1 MPYSYS
7 RVGLYVIP
15 TCHEDMNKMSSY
27 RLVSGCYLIAVAA
40 SLWFAPGTW
49 GQIRPE
55 LDSQIPIYTA
65 QETVSGK
72 FKIAGSDTM
81 KPLIEAWVGDFTRRH
96 PELKITVAGAGSV
109 TGLEALLAHQT
120 QIAAMSRRMTAAEI
134 SEFVREYGYEPM
146 EVPVAN
152 DALAVFVHKDNP
164 VSGLSLDELDAIF
177 CRERRRGLSYNVDS
191 WGLVGLTDEWFE
203 APIRLYGRNGKSGT
217 SYLFREEVC
226 KGGTFRP
233 QLVNS
238 QGSASVIVDLTKD
251 PQGIGFSAIGYRTS
265 MVRPVP
271 IASVKGGRYVE
282 PNFQTAMDGSYPLR
296 RNLYLYIARPP
307 KSSPTPFLSEL
318 VRFALSQQGQ
328 QLALDHGYFPLSLTE
343 ITRLTSKWSS
353 VVKAAKV
360 EEPGR
365 PVVE

>member
-1 MPYSYS
+1 MRCNRLIS
-7 RVGLYVIP
+7 R
-15 TCHEDMNKMSSY
+15 
-27 RLVSGCYLIAVAA
+27 CYLITLAA
-40 SLWFAPGTW
+40 SLWLVPGTW
-49 GQIRPE
+49 GQVRPE
-55 LDSQIPIYTA
+55 LDAQIPVYTV
-65 QETVSGK
+65 QEMVSGK

-81 KPLIEAWVGDFTRRH
+81 KPLIEAWMGDFTRRH
-96 PELKITVAGAGSV
+96 PELKIAVAGAGSQ

-134 SEFVREYGYEPM
+134 SVFVREYGYEPM

-177 CRERRRGLSYNVDS
+177 CRERLRGLSYAVDS
-191 WGLVGLTDEWFE
+191 WGLVGLIDEWFE

-233 QLVNS
+233 QMVNA
-238 QGSASVIVDLTKD
+238 QGSASVILDVAKD
-251 PQGIGFSAIGYRTS
+251 PHGIGFSAIGYRTS
-265 MVRPVP
+265 AVRPVP

-307 KSSPTPFLSEL
+307 KSSPPPFLSEL
-318 VRFALSQQGQ
+318 VRFALSYQGQ
-328 QLALDHGYFPLSLTE
+328 QLALEHGYFPLSLTE
-343 ITRLTSKWSS
+343 ITRLASKWSS
-353 VVKAAKV
+353 SVKAAKV
-360 EEPGR
+360 EGPNR
-365 PVVE
+365 PIAE

>member
-1 MPYSYS
+1 M
-7 RVGLYVIP
+7 RV
-15 TCHEDMNKMSSY
+15 Y
-27 RLVSGCYLIAVAA
+27 RFVSQCCMIAAVA
-40 SLWFAPGTW
+40 SLGFALETL
-49 GQIRPE
+49 GQVRPE
-55 LDSQIPIYTA
+55 LDSQIPVYTA
-65 QETVSGK
+65 QETVSGT

-81 KPLIEAWVGDFTRRH
+81 KPLIEAWVGDFVRRH
-96 PELKITVAGAGSV
+96 PGLKIAVAGAGSQ

-120 QIAAMSRRMTAAEI
+120 EIAAMSRRMTAVEI
-134 SEFVREYGYEPM
+134 SVFVKEYGFEPT

-164 VSGLSLDELDAIF
+164 IRGLSLDELDAIF
-177 CRERRRGLSYNVDS
+177 CRERRRGLSYDIDS
-191 WGLVGLTDEWFE
+191 WGLVGLVDEWFE

-233 QLVNS
+233 HLVNA
-238 QGSASVIVDLTKD
+238 QGSASVVLDLTKD

-296 RNLYLYIARPP
+296 RNLYLYIAKAPKTSAPP
-307 KSSPTPFLSEL
+307 YLSEL
-318 VRFALSQQGQ
+318 VRFALSAQGQ
-328 QLALDHGYFPLSLTE
+328 QAALDHGYFPLSLTE
-343 ITRLTSKWSS
+343 ITRLTSKWTAS
-353 VVKAAKV
+353 VKAAKV
-360 EEPGR
+360 TEPAR
-365 PVVE
+365 PAAE